1 MATQGMNFSCK
12 ICKGKAKVH
21 AVNCYPGL
29 EDGHLAETSEQ
40 NNIDPEGRLEEVE
53 APEGSPETWL
63 EQDGQSGKL
72 SSCTASVTAAKAK
85 QWALMNSS
93 V

>member
-1 MATQGMNFSCK
+1 MILFLLSQGMNFSCK
-12 ICKGKAKVH
+12 ICKGNAKVH

-40 NNIDPEGRLEEVE
+40 NNIDPQGRLEEVE

-63 EQDGQSGKL
+63 EQDGQ
-72 SSCTASVTAAKAK
+72 
-85 QWALMNSS
+85 
-93 V
+93 

>member
-1 MATQGMNFSCK
+1 MNFSCK
-12 ICKGKAKVH
+12 ICKGNAKVH

-53 APEGSPETWL
+53 APEGSPET
-63 EQDGQSGKL
+63 
-72 SSCTASVTAAKAK
+72 
-85 QWALMNSS
+85 
-93 V
+93 